1 MSRIGKKPISVPS
14 GIEINVNSGNRSI
27 DVKGPK
33 GNLSFQWREEI
44 AVSHNIDE
52 KHISC
57 MISDNAELTRQAK
70 ALWGTT
76 RSRIANMIEGT
87 ANGFTK
93 KLNIVGVGWNAQAQG
108 QKIVL
113 NIGFCHP
120 VELQAPDGVSFEV
133 EKGTQITITGADKQ
147 AVGQFAAVIR
157 SKREPEPYN
166 GKGIMYHDEV
176 IIRKAGKAFGA

>member
-1 MSRIGKKPISVPS
+1 MSRIGKQPIAVPL
-14 GIEINVNSGNRSI
+14 GVEIKLNTEGRSI

-33 GNLSFQWREEI
+33 GNLSFGWRAEVDVQHNEEGKQLCCTI
-44 AVSHNIDE
+44 REGTEV
-52 KHISC
+52 
-57 MISDNAELTRQAK
+57 TRQAN

-76 RSRIANMIEGT
+76 RSRISNMVEGVT
-87 ANGFTK
+87 KGFTK

-113 NIGFCHP
+113 NIGYCHS
-120 VELQAPDGVSFEV
+120 VDIQAPDGVTFEV
-133 EKGTQITITGADKQ
+133 EKGTAITITGADKQ

-157 SKREPEPYN
+157 SKRKPEPYN

-176 IIRKAGKAFGA
+176 IIRKAGKAFGV